1 MHEIQI
7 NVADGKIKVR
17 QKSYS
22 GTNSISGSERTY
34 NDINDLFDYIIERI
48 RGEVDGQL
56 KHLDK
61 SRAAWSELL
70 DGLDSQKAI

>member
-22 GTNSISGSERTY
+22 GTISGSERTY

-61 SRAAWSELL
+61 SRAAWSGLL